1 LGVFNIKK
9 MIRFNTFVLS
19 GLVFLVAFI
28 NNPSASAQNGLR
40 QKINFNYDWSFIRI
54 ENDSLKSA
62 NIENQKSLYDKNRT
76 DFASQFLN
84 EYIQSAG
91 AAASDEM
98 KKEVEKAI
106 ADFQVEY
113 PLLKNKKWAKVVLPH
128 TATIEPLV
136 SQNPNWEGICYYRKT
151 FTVSKFKGK
160 ILAIEFEA
168 AMQQSDVWLN
178 GQLVLQHKGGYTPFS
193 VDLTN
198 LVNYDKPNEIIVRL
212 DNRAGKDFP
221 VGKDQKRNGFTYWSG
236 IYRSVFLHVTNPVHI
251 TDAVKANKTSGGGV
265 FFRTPEVTKAS
276 AIALVKTNVLNQGNT
291 STKVKV
297 KQILMDAAGK
307 IVKESMSGIQDLVK
321 AADIHIEQSFSIE
334 NPLLWHPDHP
344 YLYTLRT
351 IVFSE
356 EVAVDDIEQKVGF
369 RKLSFTRAEG
379 FKING
384 ESLYLVGTNRHQ
396 DYPYLGVALSKN
408 AQYRDMKKI
417 KEAGYNAVR
426 VAHYPQDPAVYEAA
440 DELGIMLLDGIPGWQ
455 FFNNNDIF
463 KQRVFRDIRDM
474 IHRDRNHPSIILWE
488 ANLNEGYPPDEF
500 RIQCNALAHEE
511 LPAGEYFTVG
521 ETYGAKHTT
530 WDVAMNNWYDPQ
542 DSIFR
547 NTTERIQDIQPE
559 QPGLI
564 KEYSDWEFGAW
575 TSTTRSS
582 RATGEK
588 SMLQAL
594 WNTLWEHNANIVNYA
609 PYTTGDFTWAMYD
622 NYISND
628 RKLYEWGT
636 NDYFRLPKFTNYFFR
651 SQLDP
656 FKEIAGI
663 ENNQPVVYIAN
674 WWTPETPQEKVIV
687 LSNCD
692 KIILKVNSKIV
703 GEQSPDNGPDT
714 FYGVADKG
722 GNPFDGGNCRHLNH
736 PPFTFNN
743 IVFEPGEL
751 KAEGYING
759 KKVAEQIVRTPE
771 KPVALKMEADFSGKP
786 LKADGAD
793 VLFVHAALT
802 DKNGT
807 ITCLDNTSEV
817 EFFVIGD
824 AEIVGPSVVKAR
836 GGIASVL
843 VKSSSLKPG
852 QIKVSA
858 KAKGLEDGELVIF
871 SN

>member
-1 LGVFNIKK
+1 
-9 MIRFNTFVLS
+9 MIVLCS
-19 GLVFLVAFI
+19 LLLTVALNLNF
-28 NNPSASAQNGLR
+28 SAFAQNKLR
-40 QKINFNYDWSFIRI
+40 QKINFNYDWSFIRL
-54 ENDSLKSA
+54 ESDSLRSA
-62 NIENQKSLYDKNRT
+62 ATEKQKSLYDKNRT

-91 AAASDEM
+91 AGASDEM

-106 ADFQVEY
+106 SVFSNEY
-113 PLLKNKKWAKVVLPH
+113 PAIKLKQWSKVILPH
-128 TATIEPLV
+128 TAVIEPLQ
-136 SQNPNWEGICYYRKT
+136 SKEPNWEGVCYYRKI
-151 FTVSKFKGK
+151 FKVDKFKGK
-160 ILAIEFEA
+160 NLTIEFEG

-198 LVNYDKPNEIIVRL
+198 LVNYNEPNEIIVRL
-212 DNRAGKDFP
+212 DNRPDKDFP

-236 IYRSVFLHVTNPVHI
+236 IYRSIFLHVTNPVHI
-251 TDAVKANKTSGGGV
+251 SDAVKANITAGGGI
-265 FFRTPEVTKAS
+265 FFRTPEVTKTRAT
-276 AIALVKTNVLNQGNT
+276 ALVKTNVVNKGNI
-291 STKVKV
+291 STKIKV
-297 KQILMDAAGK
+297 RQILLDASGK
-307 IVKESMSGIQDLVK
+307 IVKESSSGLQDLLK
-321 AADIHIEQSFSIE
+321 GGDIHIEQEFVIE
-334 NPLLWHPDHP
+334 NPSLWHPDYP
-344 YLYTLRT
+344 YLYTLKT
-351 IVFSE
+351 TVYSDDK
-356 EVAVDDIEQKVGF
+356 AVDEIMQRVGF
-369 RKLSFTRAEG
+369 RKLTFSRSEG

-384 ESLYLVGTNRHQ
+384 EPLYLVGTNRHQ

-417 KEAGYNAVR
+417 KEAGYNTVR
-426 VAHYPQDPAVYEAA
+426 LAHYPQDPAIYEAA

-455 FFNNNDIF
+455 FFNNSDIF
-463 KQRVFRDIRDM
+463 TQRVFRDIRDM

-488 ANLNEGYPPDEF
+488 ANLNESYPPDDF
-500 RIQCNALAHEE
+500 RIQSNTLTHEE
-511 LPAGEYFTVG
+511 LPPGEYFTVG

-547 NTTERIQDIQPE
+547 NTTERIQDVQPK

-575 TSTTRSS
+575 SSTTRSS

-656 FKEIAGI
+656 YKEIAGI
-663 ENNQPVVYIAN
+663 ENNQPAVFIAN
-674 WWTPETPQEKVIV
+674 WWTPETAKEKVVV

-692 KIILKVNSKIV
+692 QIILKVNGKIV
-703 GEQSPDNGPDT
+703 GEQLPDHGPDT
-714 FYGVADKG
+714 FYGVPDRG
-722 GNPFDGGNCRHLNH
+722 GNPFDGGNCRHLSH
-736 PPFTFNN
+736 PPFTFND
-743 IVFEPGEL
+743 IVFESGEL
-751 KAEGYING
+751 KAEGYIQG
-759 KKVAEQIVRTPE
+759 VKVAEQIVRTPE
-771 KPVALKMEADFSGKP
+771 NPVALKMEADFSGKP

-793 VLFVHAALT
+793 AIFIHASIT

-807 ITCLDNTSEV
+807 VACLDNSTEV
-817 EFFVIGD
+817 EFIVTG
-824 AEIVGPSVVKAR
+824 AAGIVGPTVVKAR
-836 GGIASVL
+836 GGIASAL
-843 VKSSSLKPG
+843 VQSNSLKPG
-852 QIKVSA
+852 KINIL
-858 KAKGLEDGELVIF
+858 AKGKGLKDGEKIIF